1 MNATL
6 QRAQLPQVPGA
17 EHVRATLTPIL
28 WSIADGTLRAGDEVR
43 APVLAARLRLG
54 IPDVE
59 DAIPRLAHLGLIQL
73 PDKEYDEDYDEE
85 DAEDDDEPAV
95 MTSFSREQA
104 IREVRGWAE
113 VHLAMISTASRLRG
127 AKLRRMQRVRD
138 AYAER
143 VAAGAPYAALNLVF
157 FGILYEVTPNF
168 GFRLATTSAAYR
180 LRLSE
185 DVLPQDPRKTT
196 ELHDALLAALRSDDV
211 MFGAELAIRT
221 WSGALTGKPLGW

>member
-6 QRAQLPQVPGA
+6 QRSQLPQVPGA

-28 WSIADGTLRAGDEVR
+28 WSIADGSLRAGDEVR
-43 APVLAARLRLG
+43 APALAAGLRLG
-54 IPDVE
+54 IAEVE

-73 PDKEYDEDYDEE
+73 PDEEEDEE
-85 DAEDDDEPAV
+85 AEPAV
-95 MTSFSREQA
+95 MTSFTPDQA

-113 VHLAMISTASRLRG
+113 VHLAMFSTAPRLRS
-127 AKLRRMQRVRD
+127 ARLRRMQRVRD
-138 AYAER
+138 AYADR
-143 VAAGAPYAALNLVF
+143 VAEGAPYAALNLVF

-180 LRLSE
+180 LRLTE

-211 MFGAELAIRT
+211 LFAAEFGMRT
-221 WSGALTGKPLGW
+221 WSGSLTGKPLGW